1 MTRKYRVA
9 SSAIVRKMD
18 GTLSLNVLYRI
29 AERMINKN
37 ARKSNACVLS
47 AEPCHLVE
55 DEEHRRRGK
64 ALYMR
69 PLTIYAR

>member
-29 AERMINKN
+29 AERMINKK
-37 ARKSNACVLS
+37 ARKSNARVLS